1 MEGKGRKKNG
11 RKIKKSPSN
20 WGFMKPRDVKVGR
33 VFFLIKE
40 RGVQNFKISGKCDF
54 TLQLQ
59 VIRKPILPPI
69 VNLQNGNF
77 YYMCKL

>member
-33 VFFLIKE
+33 VFF
-40 RGVQNFKISGKCDF
+40 
-54 TLQLQ
+54 
-59 VIRKPILPPI
+59 
-69 VNLQNGNF
+69 
-77 YYMCKL
+77 

>member
-1 MEGKGRKKNG
+1 
-11 RKIKKSPSN
+11 
-20 WGFMKPRDVKVGR
+20 
-33 VFFLIKE
+33 
-40 RGVQNFKISGKCDF
+40 VQNFKISGKCDF

-77 YYMCKL
+77 YYMCKLWCRFEQNHNFNPQKCELLMRI